1 MNWLANG
8 YSRIGLCESHP
19 SQATSGAAMLTVNPQ
34 AAGIPAQRSFASL
47 GAKWRFSLGKSASY
61 AWHVQVGRAEQHP
74 MPGGVDLFSR
84 SPLAPMSQSM
94 TIRISTPHSAA
105 TGISPEL
112 TRVTADSPVRAHPA
126 PLPTSNSAIAKCRY
140 AIPSRIRRRSHRHV
154 IQGLRVHRARL
165 ETRLRKSSLS
175 AATFSTGRVFFSPSH

>member
-1 MNWLANG
+1 M
-8 YSRIGLCESHP
+8 
-19 SQATSGAAMLTVNPQ
+19 V
-34 AAGIPAQRSFASL
+34 
-47 GAKWRFSLGKSASY
+47 SAS
-61 AWHVQVGRAEQHP
+61 ACELARERLQPDRPLRESSESSHFRCCNVDGQPTSCRHTSSKVLCVSRRQVALLAGKISQLC
-74 MPGGVDLFSR
+74 M
-84 SPLAPMSQSM
+84 APMSQSM